1 MAGEKILIVDDE
13 KDIQDLIKS
22 YVLREGF
29 IPICAENGS
38 SALEK
43 IANDK
48 PDLIIL
54 DFMLPDIEG
63 PELCLSIRQK
73 TNAPVLFLSCRS
85 EEIDK
90 IVSLSSGGDDYITK
104 PFLPGEL
111 IARI

>member
-54 DFMLPDIEG
+54 DFMLPNIEG
-63 PELCLSIRQK
+63 QSYAYLFAKKRMPQCFFYHADRRKLTR
-73 TNAPVLFLSCRS
+73 LFLYPQ
-85 EEIDK
+85 EEMI
-90 IVSLSSGGDDYITK
+90 I
-104 PFLPGEL
+104 
-111 IARI
+111 